1 MSDNLRS
8 YQDVNPTAGN
18 LGSKD
23 SFSRGVAREV
33 NRTRP
38 QDIRSGASRR
48 GGGDWT
54 GLGASMT
61 NFKPSP
67 DIKVVEVGSGWLN
80 VGALV
85 DGIRNREPMYM

>member
-1 MSDNLRS
+1 MSDNIRS
-8 YQDVNPTAGN
+8 YQDINPTAGN
-18 LGSKD
+18 LGSRD
-23 SFSRGVAREV
+23 SFGRGVAREV

-38 QDIRSGASRR
+38 QDIRAGSTKR
-48 GGGDWT
+48 GGDWT

-67 DIKVVEVGSGWLN
+67 DVKVVNVGSGWLN
-80 VGALV
+80 LGALV